1 MNSLNRRECDMK
13 HFIIEKVDENDT
25 MWHLHQKKM
34 YRVYTVLNDDYDD
47 DYDYIDDEEV
57 IKYLDK
63 FFDNK

>member
-13 HFIIEKVDENDT
+13 HFIIEKVDESDC

-34 YRVYTVLNDDYDD
+34 YRVYTVLNDGYDD